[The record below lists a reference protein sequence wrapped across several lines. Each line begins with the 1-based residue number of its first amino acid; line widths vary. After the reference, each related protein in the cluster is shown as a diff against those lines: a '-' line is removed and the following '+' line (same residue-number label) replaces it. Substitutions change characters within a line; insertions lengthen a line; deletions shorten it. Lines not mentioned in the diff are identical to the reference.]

1 MSTLSKLNLTA
12 VKKSAQM
19 SPVQYRRNKLA
30 KRLWEQAQLAK
41 SKQTG
46 TQYTIPQFRTVKNL
60 ETGERRQVE
69 LQKRVKQCWFT
80 TETGKLAI
88 SIRYGNKLLE
98 LARGKFAVEI
108 ADETALV
115 TTLDVIRSA
124 VLNGELDAAIEAAS
138 AKLRAGFG
146 K

>member
-1 MSTLSKLNLTA
+1 M
-12 VKKSAQM
+12 
-19 SPVQYRRNKLA
+19 
-30 KRLWEQAQLAK
+30 
-41 SKQTG
+41 
-46 TQYTIPQFRTVKNL
+46 
-60 ETGERRQVE
+60 E
-69 LQKRVKQCWFT
+69 LQKRVKQWWFT

-115 TTLDVIRSA
+115 TTLDVIRGA